1 MGILDEDIARVRE
14 TVNIADVIGQHVALT
29 RRGQRLLGRCPFH
42 SEKTPSFSVNPEMG
56 VYYCFGCQASGDAIT
71 FVREIE
77 GLDFVEAVERLADT
91 VGIEVRYDERTRS
104 TTAAD
109 RAARVDV
116 MEAAVDFYHRY
127 LMEAPQARPAR
138 NYLRSRGFD
147 GHAARRYKVGCSPAG
162 WDELSLKLQNSGHSR
177 EDLLAVGLSLVNRH
191 NRLQDYFR
199 GRLMFPIFDKR
210 DRPVGFGARLLEG
223 DGPKYINSK
232 DSPIYHKSRIL
243 YGLNWARGDI
253 VSNDVAVVCE
263 GYTDVMAFG
272 LSGIGYSVATCGTAL
287 TDEHIQELTRFTRN
301 IIIAYDADAAG
312 QAAAARFAQWEE
324 SFDITLTVAA
334 LPAGADPADAWQSD
348 AQALHAAVEGATPF
362 LQFRLDRIFAATGNA
377 SIDSRGRTADVA
389 LAAVAEHPN
398 AVVRDGYIM
407 AIADRLS
414 LRPEALRT
422 RLAELVRGGPG
433 RSAAHDDRRG
443 TERDLGLPTPGHQRV
458 EGPAQAA
465 ISPRDREVLWL
476 AVHETELF
484 PEWLQPWLL
493 QSALARGVLQQILE
507 FATIGEALEHSPE
520 DTRAVLAQLMVEE
533 PPHVPSMEEYASSQF
548 VGLVLAAG
556 QALMSRLARNG
567 DERLTLLRP
576 GLDRLRE
583 ALNDGNWVVAEEAG
597 EWVSE
602 WIGAHRTG
610 SDLPT
615 VIDPTP
621 SVVVQMPVN
630 DERVVLQGGEGLAEA
645 SSNGPA
651 VNGPAVNGLVVP
663 EEPVVDDARMNDAA
677 GHDGPPW
684 DVQRVDRWRAEDEP
698 PSPIDDDPWGP
709 DNW

>member
-91 VGIEVRYDERTRS
+91 IGLELRYDEKSRGAS
-104 TTAAD
+104 AAD

-116 MEAAVDFYHRY
+116 MDAAVDFYHRY
-127 LMEAPQARPAR
+127 LMESPQARPAR

-147 GHAARRYKVGCSPAG
+147 GHAARRFKVGCAPAG

-210 DRPVGFGARLLEG
+210 DRPVAFGARLLDGE
-223 DGPKYINSK
+223 GPKYINSK
-232 DSPIYHKSRIL
+232 DSAIYHKSRIL
-243 YGLNWARGDI
+243 YGLNWARSEI
-253 VSNDVAVVCE
+253 VSKDIAVVCE

-272 LSGIGYSVATCGTAL
+272 ISGIGYSVATCGTAL

-301 IIIAYDADAAG
+301 IVIAYDADAAG

-334 LPAGADPADAWQSD
+334 LPAGADPADAWQADS
-348 AQALHAAVEGATPF
+348 ASLAIAVAGAKPF
-362 LQFRLDRIFAATGNA
+362 LQFRLDRIFEESHGG
-377 SIDSRGRTADVA
+377 SIDSRGRTADAA
-389 LAAVAEHPN
+389 LEAVAQHPN
-398 AVVRDGYIM
+398 GVVRDGYVM
-407 AIADRLS
+407 QIADRLN

-422 RLAELVRGGPG
+422 RLSELIRNGPPNRGADGG
-433 RSAAHDDRRG
+433 RLVGIRQRNAQGSDDR
-443 TERDLGLPTPGHQRV
+443 
-458 EGPAQAA
+458 GPANVAG
-465 ISPRDREVLWL
+465 ISPRDKEVLWL
-476 AVHETELF
+476 AVHESELF
-484 PEWLQPWLL
+484 PEWLDPWLL
-493 QSALARGVLQQILE
+493 QSALARGVLEQILE
-507 FATIGEALEHSPE
+507 FSTIRQALDHAPE
-520 DTRAVLAQLMVEE
+520 DTRAIIAQLMVEDA
-533 PPHVPSMEEYASSQF
+533 PQVLSMEEYASSQF

-556 QALMSRLARNG
+556 QALLERLARTG

-576 GLDRLRE
+576 GIDRLRE
-583 ALNDGNWVVAEEAG
+583 AIGDGNWVVAEEAA
-597 EWVSE
+597 EWTSD
-602 WIGAHRTG
+602 WIGAHRVGDPLPEFRSGSGTAPSTVARPDDSSAITTTG
-610 SDLPT
+610 AFGLEAGGAPEIHSERIGTAPSDST
-615 VIDPTP
+615 SEYAT
-621 SVVVQMPVN
+621 
-630 DERVVLQGGEGLAEA
+630 
-645 SSNGPA
+645 
-651 VNGPAVNGLVVP
+651 
-663 EEPVVDDARMNDAA
+663 DD
-677 GHDGPPW
+677 W
-684 DVQRVDRWRAEDEP
+684 
-698 PSPIDDDPWGP
+698 
-709 DNW
+709 